1 MKAWVRRHT
10 PPEARNL
17 YRRLFGQGGVSTAVE
32 LARLRRQPRYEPGQT
47 DLLGTPTEY
56 ADAASFLSSYR
67 AIFVDRC
74 YAFPTNTTG
83 ANVTMMDCGANIGL
97 ASIATKLDHPE
108 ARIVAFEPD
117 PQLLMIAQRNIA
129 RWGLDDVELVQ
140 AAVWIDEGTL
150 PFKPDG
156 ADAGQVLPPAV
167 GARGTTT
174 VPTIRLR
181 DRLGEPIDLL
191 KLDVE
196 GAEVD
201 VVLDCAPRL
210 HQVNRLFVEYHSW
223 IGREQRIDEL
233 LSVLRSS
240 GFRTHLQS
248 EFASPRPFTRLPTDA
263 GMDNRVNV
271 FAWRP

>member
-10 PPEARNL
+10 PPEARAL
-17 YRRLFGQGGVSTAVE
+17 YRRLFGQGGLSTAVE
-32 LARLRRQPRYEPGQT
+32 LARLRRQQRYEPGQT
-47 DLLGTPTEY
+47 DLLGTPIEY

-67 AIFVDRC
+67 AIFVGGC
-74 YAFPTNTTG
+74 YGFPSNTTRP
-83 ANVTMMDCGANIGL
+83 NVRMMDCGANIGL

-117 PQLLMIAQRNIA
+117 PQLFMIAQRNIA

-140 AAVWIDEGTL
+140 AAVWIDDGTL
-150 PFKPDG
+150 RFKPDG
-156 ADAGQVLPPAV
+156 ADAGHVLPSAPEEADTTAVPAV
-167 GARGTTT
+167 
-174 VPTIRLR
+174 RLR
-181 DRLGEPIDLL
+181 DRLVEPIDFL
-191 KLDVE
+191 KLDIE

-201 VVLDCAPRL
+201 VVLDCTPKL
-210 HQVNRLFVEYHSW
+210 HQVERLFVEYHSW
-223 IGREQRIDEL
+223 IDREQRIDEL
-233 LSVLRSS
+233 LSALRSS

-271 FAWRP
+271 FAWRS